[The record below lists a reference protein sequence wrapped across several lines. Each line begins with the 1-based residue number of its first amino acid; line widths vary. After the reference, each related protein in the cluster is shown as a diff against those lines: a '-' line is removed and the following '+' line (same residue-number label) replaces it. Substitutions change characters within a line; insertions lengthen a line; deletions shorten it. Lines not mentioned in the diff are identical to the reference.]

1 MKRFMACL
9 VFCVGASVAAL
20 AGPQHWGF
28 GFSYLV
34 TLEEGAD
41 GARALSAY
49 EPPMHVKDGPWLLR
63 WRDAAPQYADVLPNG
78 LAVGDFWPEP
88 MGGTEYLAALVQTQP
103 AVPPIVRI
111 YAAPQ
116 TFGTQAWRVVVEQ
129 SLPAAGKD
137 LGGAPFVPQ
146 FVAAGD
152 VLGKKRDQL
161 VALYDRGSGE
171 HIYTLV
177 TYEPPAKPGVG
188 AWTAALTDL
197 PQGDAYSSADIAGL
211 MVGDFWGDGHDCV
224 ALTLVEQGQ
233 TRVAFFELT
242 ADGLQRIPGVTTLSA
257 KAQSANPPPLQG
269 GAGGGSSSHEK
280 TTPTPLPTSPQ
291 GGEGLEN
298 GLAAPVAFAAAD
310 FLKDGFA
317 YVAALSTGPDV
328 VFATAPRLPDK
339 LYNTCWVRADE
350 TFAGAKLTG
359 QAVGEGR
366 QVMTGQRQ
374 AAYGKVVA
382 ATAGRVFGYITADVE
397 QRKQKLWKPWQ
408 YHGYNDV
415 EIAFTHRTPVYARG
429 MPKKWQDGGWPWEPD
444 EHFGWPLKDEEVTYE
459 VSLKNNGPAPIPA
472 GKVTLRAWV
481 DTPERNADVLHPQ
494 AAEIT
499 FTVNEPI
506 PPFDP
511 AAPKY
516 VVVPIKLKWPYDLEQ
531 PAGWSW
537 KRINVRQVGE
547 RWLILR
553 TEYAGDENER
563 NDRYELALN
572 SLLFRPV
579 WRYDVD
585 APPHPSP
592 DGIEGRPD
600 RKINTLAYRA
610 PCVIG
615 DPESKEYNG
624 RKLADAVQCMWER
637 SRTSDGGDVW
647 QRIVFDSYRLYDP
660 EGRNGLKPLSREED
674 WLYYEGPREG
684 EHWVGLWG
692 DYERFDPRDGGAEL
706 HETGHLF
713 HPLGDLYHYFIN
725 PTVTRRAP
733 MADGSSVQ
741 INTYCWGLDS
751 YCSGHAIIGEGGSDF
766 QRYMEGARLALG
778 PAWHRILPAKINVR
792 VLDRDGQPIPQA
804 KVTLWPYGDNKPFA
818 TGTTDAQGCWDP
830 GVNRQPGDRYDI
842 FNLPQYQDHV
852 LDAIGHIFTVDF
864 APAGNSPPTPPAAGG
879 AYRYSDF
886 MVWGAEDVTAHSRY
900 TLLQAALT
908 HPDAWTWDFKT
919 LYKAG
924 APAPRFGVTAAVR
937 GREIVLDI
945 QGSPALPYKV
955 YRRWEPTY
963 VYEPVATIGVPADKL
978 AVYDSTSP
986 PIQFRDDMGAQ
997 DWYTKGRYRAA
1008 YYVTEVVD
1016 GVESL
1021 PMRVYGIALDRVNG
1035 LSDLGDGRLMVSA
1048 NCGKSE
1054 PFGVLCQ
1061 GTTPVEETMKHFRFG
1076 HTAAKIVGSQANPQ
1090 HYYAT
1095 LASSDLP
1102 GMDRFFDLVQFDKPD
1117 RHNDSYPVVQ
1127 NIAECDVAEFSATAP
1142 YTLALRPDRGASA
1155 SINAGDWAFVDDA
1168 PARIL
1173 AVDASGT
1180 QLTLDRALFK
1190 ADQKEGLHV
1199 HIEFGGGTAGDKAEL
1214 RELKTPRGIAVVR
1227 DADGRELIA
1236 IADTGNQRVV
1246 IWDASTRFV
1255 AQWKPEQGEFQPVAV
1270 AADPAESGA
1279 FFVLERGPERGVL
1292 HRLRCAGD
1300 VISETPGFPFTLD
1313 VGDSSQGPEMGLA
1326 AAQEP
1331 GKPGCIV
1338 AVTDARRG
1346 RVLELTVP
1354 AGGETKAPR
1363 TLETVA
1369 THGEAIGTFVGDAA
1383 LHNPT
1388 DVAYTVEEG
1397 ALRLYAVDG
1406 HNRVV
1411 RLR

>member
-1 MKRFMACL
+1 MIWESVVKRFIVCL
-9 VFCVGASVAAL
+9 AFYVGACVAAL

-28 GFSYLV
+28 GFGYLV

-41 GARALSAY
+41 GARVLSAY
-49 EPPMHVKDGPWLLR
+49 EPPMFVKDGPWLLR

-88 MGGTEYLAALVQTQP
+88 MGGSEYLAALVQTQP
-103 AVPPIVRI
+103 AVPPTVRI

-116 TFGTQAWRVVVEQ
+116 IFGTQAWRVVAEQ
-129 SLPAAGKD
+129 TLLAAGKD

-161 VALYDRGSGE
+161 VALYDRGSGV
-171 HIYTLV
+171 HVYTLA
-177 TYEPPAKPGVG
+177 TYEPPAKPGAG
-188 AWTAALTDL
+188 AWTAAGAEL
-197 PQGDAYSSADIAGL
+197 PLDEAYRLANITGL
-211 MVGDFWGDGHDCV
+211 MVGDFWGDGRDRV
-224 ALTLVEQGQ
+224 AIALVEQGQ
-233 TRVAFFELT
+233 TRVEFFELT
-242 ADGLQRIPGVTTLSA
+242 DNGLRRIPGVTALNA
-257 KAQSANPPPLQG
+257 K
-269 GAGGGSSSHEK
+269 E
-280 TTPTPLPTSPQ
+280 PT
-291 GGEGLEN
+291 
-298 GLAAPVAFAAAD
+298 AFAAAD

-328 VFATAPRLPDK
+328 VFTTAPRQADK

-366 QVMTGQRQ
+366 QVMTGRRQ
-374 AAYGKVVA
+374 AALGKIVA
-382 ATAGRVFGYITADVE
+382 ASAGRVFGYITAGVE

-415 EIAFTHRTPVYARG
+415 EIAFTHRTPVYPRG
-429 MPKKWQDGGWPWEPD
+429 IPKKWQDGGWPWEPD
-444 EHFGWPLKDEEVTYE
+444 EHFGWPLKGEEVTYE

-472 GKVTLRAWV
+472 GQVTLRAWV
-481 DTPERNADVLHPQ
+481 DTPERNADILHPR
-494 AAEIT
+494 AAEFT

-553 TEYAGDENER
+553 TGFAGDENER

-579 WRYDVD
+579 WRYEVD

-660 EGRNGLKPLSREED
+660 EGRNGLKPLSRAED

-725 PTVTRRAP
+725 PTVTRRAH

-751 YCSGHAIIGEGGSDF
+751 FCSGHAIIGEGGSDF
-766 QRYMEGARLALG
+766 QRYMEGARLGLG

-792 VLDRDGQPIPQA
+792 VLDRDGQPVPQA
-804 KVTLWPYGDNKPFA
+804 KVTLWPYGDNEPFA

-842 FNLPQYQDHV
+842 FNLPQYRDRV

-864 APAGNSPPTPPAAGG
+864 PSAADPPPTSPSQGG
-879 AYRYSDF
+879 EYRYSDF
-886 MVWGAEDVTAHSRY
+886 MIWGAEEVAAHSRY
-900 TLLQAALT
+900 TLLQAALK

-924 APAPRFGVTAAVR
+924 VPTPRFDVTAAVQGRRIKLRMKSPQR
-937 GREIVLDI
+937 GADFR
-945 QGSPALPYKV
+945 V

-963 VYEPVATIGVPADKL
+963 VYECVMDHAPTPPVDGELPNGTRATARPHFFG
-978 AVYDSTSP
+978 SP
-986 PIQFRDDMGAQ
+986 VEFADDMGAQ

-1008 YYVTEVVD
+1008 YYVTEVID

-1021 PMRVYGIALDRVNG
+1021 PKRVYGIALDRVNG
-1035 LSDLGDGRLMVSA
+1035 ISDLGDGRLMVSV

-1054 PFGVLCQ
+1054 PFGVLCR

-1090 HYYAT
+1090 RYYAT
-1095 LASSDLP
+1095 LTSSDLA

-1142 YTLALRPDRGASA
+1142 YTLTLRPDRGASA
-1155 SINAGDWAFVDDA
+1155 AINAGDWAFVDDT

-1173 AVDASGT
+1173 AVDESGT

-1190 ADQKEGLHV
+1190 AGQKEGLHV
-1199 HIEFGGGTAGDKAEL
+1199 RIEFGGGTAGDKAAL
-1214 RELKTPRGIAVVR
+1214 RELKTPRGVAVVQ
-1227 DADGRELIA
+1227 DAGGKELIA

-1246 IWDASTRFV
+1246 VWDATTRFV

-1270 AADPAESGA
+1270 AADPAGSGA
-1279 FFVLERGPERGVL
+1279 FFVLERGPDRAML
-1292 HRLRCAGD
+1292 HRLRCEGD
-1300 VISETPGFPFTLD
+1300 VISEVPGSPYSLD
-1313 VGDSSQGPEMGLA
+1313 VGDSPQGPEMGLA
-1326 AAQEP
+1326 AALEP
-1331 GKPGCIV
+1331 GKPSCIV
-1338 AVTDARRG
+1338 AVTEASRG
-1346 RVLELTVP
+1346 RVLELSVP
-1354 AGGETKAPR
+1354 VGDQANTAR
-1363 TLETVA
+1363 TLKTVA
-1369 THGEAIGTFVGDAA
+1369 THGDAIGTFVGDAA
-1383 LHNPT
+1383 LSNPT